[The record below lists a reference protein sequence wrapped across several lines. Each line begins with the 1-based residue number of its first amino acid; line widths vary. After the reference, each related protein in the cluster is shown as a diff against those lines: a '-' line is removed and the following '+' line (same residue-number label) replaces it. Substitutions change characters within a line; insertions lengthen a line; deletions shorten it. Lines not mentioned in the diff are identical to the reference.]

1 MHILSKSTLKKFW
14 ERHREIEPTLRAWH
28 KEVTKAQWTAPEE
41 ILQRYANASI
51 VGSNRVVFRFK
62 GAKYR
67 MIVKVDYRMRRVYVR
82 FIGTHA
88 EYNTVNA
95 EEV

>member
-67 MIVKVDYRMRRVYVR
+67 MRRVYVR